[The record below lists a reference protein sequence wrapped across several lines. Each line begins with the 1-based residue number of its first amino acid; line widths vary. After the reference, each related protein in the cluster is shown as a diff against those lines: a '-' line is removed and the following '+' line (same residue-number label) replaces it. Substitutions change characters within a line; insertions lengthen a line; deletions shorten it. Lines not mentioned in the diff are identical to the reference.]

1 MNSQFS
7 SCFVW
12 FFTWITFDSSYFM
25 VCLDVTWKG
34 IFSSCNMIT
43 FWTLIGSIWMN
54 SFYMVLQLNFW
65 MPTIITQPT
74 IEHIIAMVISDM
86 FLQVL
91 ISSWYIVTLI
101 TFEQKGVP
109 QNDFFCLR
117 PGIWIYGAVGWLEPT
132 KKFQHYRPINGFG
145 MAIWSFD
152 LFYNVKTAEIGAKIF
167 KINKMAKNHFSR

>member
-7 SCFVW
+7 SGFVW

-101 TFEQKGVP
+101 TFEQLWSMFRFNMHSEAFFGAFIIARLAKIPLPLLMVGFCVVV
-109 QNDFFCLR
+109 QIFKKFCL
-117 PGIWIYGAVGWLEPT
+117 VVT
-132 KKFQHYRPINGFG
+132 
-145 MAIWSFD
+145 
-152 LFYNVKTAEIGAKIF
+152 
-167 KINKMAKNHFSR
+167 FSHGYVTPR

>member
-1 MNSQFS
+1 MDLLPHKDRLNIAKLLLRVCLEYEFS
-7 SCFVW
+7 VLFRFCMI
-12 FFTWITFDSSYFM
+12 FTWITFDSSYFM

-74 IEHIIAMVISDM
+74 IEHIIVMVISDM
-86 FLQVL
+86 FLHVL

-101 TFEQKGVP
+101 TFEPKGVP
-109 QNDFFCLR
+109 QNDFFWVTSWLLD
-117 PGIWIYGAVGWLEPT
+117 IWCGWVTGAH
-132 KKFQHYRPINGFG
+132 KKIS
-145 MAIWSFD
+145 A
-152 LFYNVKTAEIGAKIF
+152 L
-167 KINKMAKNHFSR
+167 